1 MLKQRLKSWEAAG
14 LMALCICLLAG
25 LWAMDEQR
33 ELADGL
39 VRLHVIARS
48 DSEADQAEKL
58 AVRDEVLALLSPAL
72 TDCGTREEAV
82 NIILSHLGD
91 IEALGDDVSMTL
103 GMEHYPTRDYG
114 SFSLPAGEYLS
125 LRVILGPG
133 QGHNWW
139 CVIFPPLCTEALAE
153 PAADAFHMLPED
165 QTRLV
170 TRDGAGYVL
179 RFRLLELWDA
189 LAGKFG

>member
-25 LWAMDEQR
+25 LWAMGEQR
-33 ELADGL
+33 GLADGL

-48 DSEADQAEKL
+48 DAEADQAEKL

-72 TDCGTREEAV
+72 ADCGT
-82 NIILSHLGD
+82 
-91 IEALGDDVSMTL
+91 
-103 GMEHYPTRDYG
+103 
-114 SFSLPAGEYLS
+114 
-125 LRVILGPG
+125 LRIILGPG

-139 CVIFPPLCTEALAE
+139 CVIFLPLCTEALAE
-153 PAADAFHMLPED
+153 PAADAFRMLPED